1 MDNQRQSVTVT
12 AQKMLALLRKNVPK
26 LMAQDI
32 VGVQPMSA
40 GTGRIFMVQ
49 PNYYISKYKF
59 SRAKWYEAEFN
70 WQDRNEILA
79 WCTEQFG
86 PRPKVSDAWSRW
98 YDNYHDMIFFRDE
111 KDYVLFMLRWS

>member
-12 AQKMLALLRKNVPK
+12 AQKLLSLLRKNVPK
-26 LMAQDI
+26 LIAQDI
-32 VGVQPMSA
+32 VGVQSMPEGA
-40 GTGRIFMVQ
+40 GAIFA
-49 PNYYISKYKF
+49 PHKPKLPKYKF
-59 SRAKWYEAEFN
+59 SRAKWYKAEFN
-70 WQDRNEILA
+70 WQDHNEILA